1 MENRLKSKWVQK
13 KLCYSYNINNV
24 YNIIVNLLYK
34 ATHFMT
40 LK

>member
-13 KLCYSYNINNV
+13 RPYYSYNINNV

-34 ATHFMT
+34 IARFMT